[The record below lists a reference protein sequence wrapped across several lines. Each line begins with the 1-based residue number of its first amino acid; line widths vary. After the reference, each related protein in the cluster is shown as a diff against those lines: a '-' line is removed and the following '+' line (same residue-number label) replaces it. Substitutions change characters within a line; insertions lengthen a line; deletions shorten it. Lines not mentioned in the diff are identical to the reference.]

1 MASSLIRK
9 NIHPREYH
17 FGRDYGYI
25 EAYSGNQ
32 DNKSGHGSD
41 YKDDYN
47 TEDSYE
53 YKEELDDDFRSGG
66 VSSEVSAKSTYL
78 NLTLFLLEMPLWQ
91 KRR

>member
-53 YKEELDDDFRSGG
+53 YKDESDFRSGG
-66 VSSEVSAKSTYL
+66 VSSEVGAKL
-78 NLTLFLLEMPLWQ
+78 AHLTLFLLEMPLWQ